1 MLVILMV
8 TEQRACVTDDEGRAS
23 EADDIVYDG
32 VGCCWE
38 TYVIVTAVTWPQ
50 LLSAGLKQI
59 AEHSGSL
66 Y

>member
-8 TEQRACVTDDEGRAS
+8 TEQRACVTDEGRAS

-38 TYVIVTAVTWPQ
+38 TYVIVTVVTWPQ

-59 AEHSGSL
+59 AERSGSL